1 MLWMARREFWTRREE
16 VDELLHELD
25 RLRRFTRAVRHGF
38 WLPLVL
44 LGLLMIGATPLYF
57 SPSSQALLGAPGRVV
72 FKARLGAS
80 HSGYV
85 PPCHVVHG
93 VVYTPCTATNATAG
107 ATYFPSG
114 VSTASPR
121 AIAVYWLIA
130 LPLAYVILA
139 VWAHRRAIRRGVATS
154 MLVYALTGIV
164 LVALMVVSG
173 LLTGAWPTAA
183 RLSSIGNRGLLAL
196 LVIALG
202 LLVLAYRERSRAMWA
217 ISLVFL
223 GYVILINLYDL
234 DNFIARF
241 GISVGPEVGVFIGGV
256 FTLLAGAVFA
266 AKPKPQL

>member
-1 MLWMARREFWTRREE
+1 MARREVWTRREE
-16 VDELLHELD
+16 VGELLHELD

-57 SPSSQALLGAPGRVV
+57 RPSSKALVGAPGRVV
-72 FKARLGAS
+72 FKPRLGAIRAD
-80 HSGYV
+80 YI

-93 VVYTPCTATNATAG
+93 VVFTPCTPTSVPAG
-107 ATYFPSG
+107 APYFPSG
-114 VSTASPR
+114 LTTASPR

-130 LPLAYVILA
+130 LPLAYVIVA

-164 LVALMVVSG
+164 LVALTVFAG

-183 RLSSIGNRGLLAL
+183 RASSVGSRGLIAL
-196 LVIALG
+196 FVISLG

-217 ISLVFL
+217 ISVVFL

-234 DNFIARF
+234 DNLAARF
-241 GISVGPEVGVFIGGV
+241 GLGVGPEIGVFIGGV
-256 FTLLAGAVFA
+256 FTLLAGAVCA
-266 AKPKPQL
+266 AKPDPQL

>member
-1 MLWMARREFWTRREE
+1 MARREFWTRREE
-16 VDELLHELD
+16 VDDLLHELD

-57 SPSSQALLGAPGRVV
+57 SPSSKAVLGAPGRVV
-72 FKARLGAS
+72 FKPRLGAIRA
-80 HSGYV
+80 GYI
-85 PPCHVVHG
+85 PPCHVAHG
-93 VVYTPCTATNATAG
+93 VVLTPCTPTSGTAG

-114 VSTASPR
+114 VTTASPR
-121 AIAVYWLIA
+121 AIALYWLVA
-130 LPLAYVILA
+130 LPLAYVIMA

-154 MLVYALTGIV
+154 MLVYALTGV
-164 LVALMVVSG
+164 GLVALTVLSG
-173 LLTGAWPTAA
+173 LLTGAWFTAA
-183 RLSSIGNRGLLAL
+183 QLSSIGSRGLIAL
-196 LVIALG
+196 FVIALG

-234 DNFIARF
+234 DNLAVRF
-241 GISVGPEVGVFIGGV
+241 GIGVGPEIGVFIGGV

-266 AKPKPQL
+266 AKPEPQQ